1 MAISEHGFETD
12 SEDNRTRI
20 SQLLENYKAGLP
32 FTKELLQN
40 ADDAKAE
47 HLICGI
53 TNELTQSS
61 IHPLFKTPGVFILN
75 NGEFT
80 ERDNQFFNK
89 FKGSK
94 INKGESI
101 GRFGLG
107 LKSVFHFC
115 EAFFYISDSHQRNP
129 QVFSKVGFRNPWC
142 PNDDTEEFI
151 HRDWEDKFDEDLIS
165 SSLLAFIKPWI
176 SRNNYRNWFL
186 IWVPLRSNS
195 YESDPECLINEN
207 FFYEE
212 EIQNDSPIWKTIFGK
227 NLEDD
232 LVSTFPLLQN
242 LKTFQIFEFH
252 EQGGYQRKVL
262 IQKDNTLRQHAI
274 CLENYSEKKA
284 PIRDEEIASIT
295 TPIKGKLNLENG
307 SYNVKGFQCGQIE
320 NQFSEPLKRI
330 FEDKKWPKHQGR
342 RKKAMAH
349 AAFLMIFPDQEKVE
363 CEWLHIQRCA
373 FLPLTTDHR
382 LLGANSN
389 NSGITLLL
397 HGYYFTDHARQ
408 YALDDKWNHTL
419 ARELIANGLLTEIAE
434 FLNSYSDR
442 FSLENISKFTQF
454 LINANEQFFEIKFAI
469 QQRFLVYRV
478 SSNNEF
484 NPLFQSFSY
493 DQTANL
499 FPIGI
504 SCENKFVYLVSALP
518 GIENLLKDKIVYL
531 SRHPKIF
538 NKNKEISAW
547 SEKILEIILNEEAN
561 FKLDEKE
568 TLEVVIEFLDAIP
581 SDQLAHHLVRKVLA
595 SSYQKTKPA
604 KFVNNWKILGKLYRY
619 CGKDKVLYLDFKKLH
634 GDLGEKLLEVFC
646 KKSSEF
652 IVFNQED
659 DRSDQNCFQV
669 AKAALNTI
677 LSWVNED
684 PIDEKRKNKGAEI
697 ALSIIQFCKPEERG
711 SLLKNR
717 KLLKCNQWENGRVHQ
732 ELYSLNELTEIPL
745 DYQILAENYLNKCF
759 AKSIEKGACIIPCD
773 HWPQFNPPI
782 NLYISLETYIQSNPV
797 QLGYGEERK
806 RLLSESIQNVREY
819 NLNAIKLH
827 RFFLHGVREQFENDQ
842 VSLFEPRSGC
852 WAKIAR
858 KLFEHKDEYW
868 KILNP
873 EYLTQLSQEQKDIL
887 NIKSMEMN
895 DIISEL
901 IENRSSISS
910 LDLSD
915 LSEQEIIEIYDQSDL
930 LESKSAGLFK
940 LLPIHDS
947 IESGLISIDE
957 QTFLKEGSYPLPWEL
972 NNGYKFL
979 NSPKNDHILIILKR
993 YAQPLDKLKVLTIL
1007 INQKSP
1013 TQYSKQI
1020 CEILKSHKLADHK
1033 SLKQSVQSVAWN
1045 KRSNSGSAISLNR
1058 IFHPDYDRAARAIT
1072 QQAQNAL
1079 GYCTATELEVP
1090 SGLKKEVFQK
1100 VIREFCIQDEDNL
1113 NALKS
1118 ICRNN
1123 SIFFGISY
1131 HVYSEITDGPDQLT
1145 TQEKKEA
1152 FFNRI
1157 LVNKSVLNAI
1167 SPSYPLLKVLSN
1179 IWHETRS
1186 ISHLESFLGVNSD
1199 EYLFG
1204 VSGSEETISVL
1215 NTLADVSGTG
1225 EKVKEDVFQ
1234 TFLDFL
1240 KSSVEELYS
1249 FKELVL
1255 PKIKLLSA
1263 SSEWK
1268 ATELLCKAD
1277 PTISNANIINPKTEQ
1292 CLPSDLPS
1300 ADPFS
1305 TPQNIDDE
1313 DLLKEYFEYWIA
1325 FLPKPVIG
1333 GFLSFLGDITPG
1345 ARELSE
1351 KYLQSQTPEQVRAL
1365 LSIQTNVD
1373 FRNKETPI
1381 SIASEEGLEARN
1393 IINKLIPVDNFSS
1406 DSIPDLFARI
1416 RKQFDTKTRNVGVE
1430 LQLIPIHAETTRR
1443 DQIDQLTETFANTWL
1458 LILRDSFKFNDRP
1471 ALDALIEKLSDTSW
1485 VDIYFA
1491 QAMVFDGIF
1500 RYLRD
1505 KNFPQNSEIGKLTNE
1520 YNNRLKDKAHA
1531 DEIKDLVKRNE
1542 AKEKFSQIERS
1553 LSSKLKL
1560 ILEKHSDAINSDAE
1574 FLISD
1579 VRNTINRHYQYTQES
1594 IAFEIFQNADDAL
1607 LQLPE
1612 ENRTKKS
1619 FHLDDNKNEITFVH
1633 WGRPVNSWNG
1643 TGLTKKEASQR
1654 KYDEDLVKMLF
1665 LNSSAKNIEANN
1677 NTTGKF
1683 GVGFK
1688 SVYLICDKPKI
1699 ISDGID
1705 FEIVCG
1711 FYPRKL
1717 DVSEKDILENQLPG
1731 SDKGRTAVILEKSK
1745 ISPPDPNLFTQFLNC
1760 APFLPVFA
1768 KAIDEVS
1775 INNIDGENFSFQY
1788 RRRPESLHYFH
1799 IGDILENNIKYRS
1812 ISFFKL
1818 GEFGKLLVQFDGKI
1832 FSPIPDTPTFW
1843 VTVPTDVKL
1852 GLGFLLNGQFH
1863 LDIGRASLH
1872 RDKTLNEQLTRDMQD
1887 DFKKGLNELWEYTE
1901 KKAISPD
1908 YEFWNSLWSLFA
1920 IGLLDRLRNDEEQPG
1935 LELIKLLLWGNSQDN
1950 GYGWFIREK
1959 KVIPNGI
1966 ESNPRLLKKDEV
1978 KYNICSKLYEYLP
1991 IINDWDHLES
2001 TLHNSVSKEVDK
2013 ILMEFSSDEFETVLF
2028 DLDQLIKFDPS
2039 WINKKADINNAVRL
2053 GSLFTEELKR
2063 DYNLVYSENN
2073 PWERIQN
2080 DLSKIRFLSKD
2091 NNWENPKEL
2100 FVSEDF
2106 NEENKSNLETHICSF
2121 APSNFLLC
2129 DQITSNANA
2138 LNFFKIC
2145 RDGFNCPSEDTILDW
2160 CTKFSSTNT
2169 KTAFLKFLTLS
2180 YKVPESICNQIAEN
2194 KHIADWLKKEK
2205 LLHFIL
2211 EISTL
2216 TEREKWIVIGKIF
2229 PEEITK
2235 FYGEESGSSG
2245 GESEDNDDHYRDET
2259 IPNSDEYLRSLLN
2272 EFRNRKDYFLN
2283 YYKEKFYPNS
2293 VDPAISPDWEES
2305 RTNLSNRKEWLKI
2318 FIASLT
2324 FRFGF
2329 ALPQVTKGFIESCE
2343 RKNYLD
2349 TFAELEPDPVKWL
2362 NLLESWIENE
2372 GSSGQRHF
2380 QLFGCFPSFY
2390 KFSRYLDDYVRNI
2403 FSYLDEENPDSSGI
2417 TDLEQNP
2424 ILDGSGRVA
2433 PVFTKDVSLG
2443 AHFIMA
2449 EFARITGEKN
2459 ATSFYNHC
2467 FLPKKSIRKLLI
2479 NLGCTGLS
2487 EEGHSVADSKI
2498 ICDFLKEKLGP
2509 DERDYT
2515 FDYCFHIPLLLQ
2527 SDSRFKPIIE

>member
-1 MAISEHGFETD
+1 MAISGHGFETD
-12 SEDNRTRI
+12 SEDIRSRI
-20 SQLLENYKAGLP
+20 EQLLENYKAGLP

-40 ADDAKAE
+40 ADDARAK

-53 TNELTQSS
+53 TSQLTGSS
-61 IHPLFKTPGVFILN
+61 IHPLFKTPGAFILN
-75 NGEFT
+75 DGKFT
-80 ERDNQFFNK
+80 EYDNQFFNK

-94 INKGESI
+94 INKGECI

-115 EAFFYISDSHQRNP
+115 EAFFYISDSHLTNP
-129 QVFSKVGFRNPWC
+129 EVFSKVGFRNPWA
-142 PNDDTEEFI
+142 PQDNSEENF
-151 HRDWEDKFDEDLIS
+151 HPDWEDEFDEDLIS
-165 SSLLAFIKPWI
+165 SRLHSFIKPWI
-176 SRNNYRNWFL
+176 ETARFKNWFL
-186 IWVPLRSNS
+186 IWVPLRSNC
-195 YESDPECLINEN
+195 YESSPEHLMIEN

-212 EIQNDSPIWKTIFGK
+212 EVQSDFPIWKTIFGK
-227 NLEDD
+227 KLEDD
-232 LVSTFPLLQN
+232 LVTTFPFLQN
-242 LKTFQIFEFH
+242 LQTFQIFEYD
-252 EQGGYQRKVL
+252 EKKGYERKVL
-262 IQKDNTLRQHAI
+262 IQKDKALLQHAI
-274 CLENYSEKKA
+274 CLQDYTKEN
-284 PIRDEEIASIT
+284 ASLRKDKQASLI
-295 TPIKGKLNLENG
+295 TPIKGILDLENG
-307 SYNVKGFQCGQIE
+307 SFNVKGFQSGQIE

-349 AAFLMIFPDQEKVE
+349 AAFLIVFPDLEKVE
-363 CEWLHIQRCA
+363 CEWLKIQRCV
-373 FLPLTTDHR
+373 FLPLTADHR
-382 LLGANSN
+382 LLGSNSN
-389 NSGITLLL
+389 NGGITLLL

-408 YALDDKWNHTL
+408 YALEDKWNHTL
-419 ARELIANGLLTEIAE
+419 ARELIANRLLTEIAE

-442 FSLENISKFTQF
+442 FALEHVSKFTQF

-478 SSNNEF
+478 SSNNDLK
-484 NPLFQSFSY
+484 PHFQSFAY
-493 DQTANL
+493 EHAENL
-499 FPIGI
+499 LPIGI
-504 SCENKFVYLVSALP
+504 SCENKFTYLVSALP
-518 GIENLLKDKIVYL
+518 RIENLLKDKIVYL

-547 SEKILEIILNEEAN
+547 SEKILGIILNEEAN
-561 FKLDEKE
+561 FKLDKKE

-581 SDQLAHHLVRKVLA
+581 SDQIAHHLVREVLA

-604 KFVNNWKILGKLYRY
+604 KFVENWKIIGRLYRH

-634 GDLGEKLLEVFC
+634 GDLGEKILEVFC

-652 IVFNQED
+652 VAFNHEEG
-659 DRSDQNCFQV
+659 RNDQNCFQV
-669 AKAALNTI
+669 AEAALNTI
-677 LSWVNED
+677 LSWINED
-684 PIDEKRKNKGAEI
+684 PSNDKRKSKGAEI
-697 ALSIIQFCKPEERG
+697 ALSIIEFCKLEERAR
-711 SLLKNR
+711 LLENR
-717 KLLKCNQWENGRVHQ
+717 KLLTCYKWEDGECVKN
-732 ELYSLNELTEIPL
+732 LYSLN
-745 DYQILAENYLNKCF
+745 QIREYHTVHQMLHKDYLNEHF
-759 AKSIEKGACIIPCD
+759 AKSIKRGSLVIPAVR
-773 HWPQFNPPI
+773 WPDFGNPKI
-782 NLYISLETYIQSNPV
+782 DIFSKLETFLQANPIR
-797 QLGYGEERK
+797 LHEKEERK
-806 RLLSESIQNVREY
+806 KLLSESIQRVSGSNIDANR
-819 NLNAIKLH
+819 LH
-827 RFFLHGVREQFENDQ
+827 RFFLHGVSEYFQKDHI
-842 VSLFEPRSGC
+842 SLFEPSSGC

-858 KLFEHKDEYW
+858 KLFEQKGECW

-873 EYLTQLSQEQKDIL
+873 ENLTQLSQEQKDIL

-895 DIISEL
+895 DVISEL
-901 IENRSSISS
+901 INNLDSIPS

-915 LSEQEIIEIYDQSDL
+915 LSEEEILEVYDQSDIIKSMSKGL
-930 LESKSAGLFK
+930 CESASLFK

-957 QTFLKEGSYPLPWEL
+957 QTYLAEGSYPLPSEL
-972 NNGYKFL
+972 NKGYKFL
-979 NSPKNDHILIILKR
+979 NSPKEKHILDILKR
-993 YAQPLDKLKVLTIL
+993 YAEPLDKLKVLTIL

-1020 CEILKSHKLADHK
+1020 YEILKSHKLTDHK

-1045 KRSNSGSAISLNR
+1045 KRSDSGSAISLNR

-1090 SGLKKEVFQK
+1090 SGLKKEIFQK

-1131 HVYSEITDGPDQLT
+1131 HVYSKISDGPDQLT
-1145 TQEKKEA
+1145 TQKKKEA
-1152 FFNRI
+1152 FFKRI
-1157 LVNKSVLNAI
+1157 LANKSVLNAI
-1167 SPSYPLLKVLSN
+1167 SPSYPLLKVLHI
-1179 IWHETRS
+1179 IWHETSS

-1199 EYLFG
+1199 ENLFG

-1215 NTLADVSGTG
+1215 NNLADVSGTG

-1240 KSSVEELYS
+1240 KSSVEGLDS
-1249 FKELVL
+1249 FKEQVL

-1263 SSEWK
+1263 TSEWK

-1277 PTISNANIINPKTEQ
+1277 PTISNANIINPKIEQ

-1365 LSIQTNVD
+1365 LSIETNVD

-1416 RKQFDTKTRNVGVE
+1416 RKQFDTNTGNVGVE
-1430 LQLIPIHAETTRR
+1430 LQLIPIHAETTNR
-1443 DQIDQLTETFANTWL
+1443 DQIDKLEVTLANTWL
-1458 LILRDSFKFNDRP
+1458 SILRDTFKFNDRP
-1471 ALDALIEKLSDTSW
+1471 ALEALIEKLSDTSW

-1505 KNFPQNSEIGKLTNE
+1505 KNFPQNSEMGRLTNE
-1520 YNNRLKDKAHA
+1520 YHNRLKDKAHA
-1531 DEIKDLVKRNE
+1531 NENKDQVKRNE

-1553 LSSKLKL
+1553 LSSELKL
-1560 ILEKHSDAINSDAE
+1560 ILENHSDALNSDAE

-1619 FHLDDNKNEITFVH
+1619 FHLDDNKNKITFVH

-1717 DVSEKDILENQLPG
+1717 DASEKDILENQLPG

-1745 ISPPDPNLFTQFLNC
+1745 ISPPDPNLFTQFSNC

-1799 IGDILENNIKYRS
+1799 IGDILENNIDYRS

-1818 GEFGKLLVQFDGKI
+1818 GEFGKLLLQFDGKI

-1887 DFKKGLNELWEYTE
+1887 DFKKGLNELWEYSE

-1920 IGLLDRLRNDEEQPG
+1920 TGLLDRLRNDEEQPG
-1935 LELIKLLLWGNSQDN
+1935 LELIKLLLWVQL
-1950 GYGWFIREK
+1950 K
-1959 KVIPNGI
+1959 KKYIVI
-1966 ESNPRLLKKDEV
+1966 LLKD
-1978 KYNICSKLYEYLP
+1978 
-1991 IINDWDHLES
+1991 
-2001 TLHNSVSKEVDK
+2001 
-2013 ILMEFSSDEFETVLF
+2013 
-2028 DLDQLIKFDPS
+2028 
-2039 WINKKADINNAVRL
+2039 
-2053 GSLFTEELKR
+2053 
-2063 DYNLVYSENN
+2063 
-2073 PWERIQN
+2073 
-2080 DLSKIRFLSKD
+2080 
-2091 NNWENPKEL
+2091 
-2100 FVSEDF
+2100 
-2106 NEENKSNLETHICSF
+2106 
-2121 APSNFLLC
+2121 
-2129 DQITSNANA
+2129 
-2138 LNFFKIC
+2138 
-2145 RDGFNCPSEDTILDW
+2145 
-2160 CTKFSSTNT
+2160 
-2169 KTAFLKFLTLS
+2169 
-2180 YKVPESICNQIAEN
+2180 
-2194 KHIADWLKKEK
+2194 
-2205 LLHFIL
+2205 
-2211 EISTL
+2211 
-2216 TEREKWIVIGKIF
+2216 
-2229 PEEITK
+2229 
-2235 FYGEESGSSG
+2235 
-2245 GESEDNDDHYRDET
+2245 
-2259 IPNSDEYLRSLLN
+2259 
-2272 EFRNRKDYFLN
+2272 
-2283 YYKEKFYPNS
+2283 
-2293 VDPAISPDWEES
+2293 
-2305 RTNLSNRKEWLKI
+2305 
-2318 FIASLT
+2318 
-2324 FRFGF
+2324 
-2329 ALPQVTKGFIESCE
+2329 
-2343 RKNYLD
+2343 
-2349 TFAELEPDPVKWL
+2349 
-2362 NLLESWIENE
+2362 
-2372 GSSGQRHF
+2372 
-2380 QLFGCFPSFY
+2380 
-2390 KFSRYLDDYVRNI
+2390 
-2403 FSYLDEENPDSSGI
+2403 
-2417 TDLEQNP
+2417 
-2424 ILDGSGRVA
+2424 
-2433 PVFTKDVSLG
+2433 
-2443 AHFIMA
+2443 
-2449 EFARITGEKN
+2449 
-2459 ATSFYNHC
+2459 
-2467 FLPKKSIRKLLI
+2467 
-2479 NLGCTGLS
+2479 S
-2487 EEGHSVADSKI
+2487 EE
-2498 ICDFLKEKLGP
+2498 
-2509 DERDYT
+2509 
-2515 FDYCFHIPLLLQ
+2515 Q
-2527 SDSRFKPIIE
+2527 